1 MIVSPGE
8 ALPFALACAWA
19 FTALAAMY
27 VVMPVR
33 GAFLFTNYGPE
44 VVPWVYM
51 ASAATTGVAVWV
63 FNRFAFARRARL
75 VGGTLAVL
83 SATLLGWWCVAERAA
98 TVAWASFAFSLW
110 TDVFSIMSVTVF
122 WSYMNDVFRGER
134 ATRWF
139 GLIAASASLGGI
151 AGSFAVKSLVTA
163 VGTFPLLLAG
173 AVLCASTLAALA
185 GLERWAG
192 TWEQVP
198 EAGGR
203 VERRADALKAIRA
216 SRLLQLITALVVLER
231 LVPDVSNYLFTVEMA
246 RAYPRREELAAAFA
260 AFSQWTNL
268 AAFAAGLTLSTWML
282 RAGGPRWGLLSAS
295 LPNLA
300 GLALY
305 GAAPSFEVAVGF
317 NGLEGTFRY
326 TVFKSAKEASY
337 TAAPRE
343 VLYPVKAFV
352 EMFLYRFAR
361 GLAGFVLLLL
371 TAQRFGGLGAPA
383 TGLACLPLAGAWV
396 WVAWSLGREF
406 ERLRAGEDSPR
417 G

>member
-1 MIVSPGE
+1 MIVRQGE
-8 ALPFALACAWA
+8 ALPFALACSWGFA
-19 FTALAAMY
+19 ALAAMY
-27 VVMPVR
+27 LVMPVR
-33 GAFLFTNYGPE
+33 GAFLLTNYGPE

-51 ASAATTGVAVWV
+51 ASAATTGAAVWV
-63 FNRFAFARRARL
+63 YNRFAGLPRGRL

-83 SATLLGWWCVAERAA
+83 SASLFGWWWLAERAA
-98 TVAWASFAFSLW
+98 TVRWASFAFSLW

-139 GLIAASASLGGI
+139 GLIAAAASLGSI
-151 AGSFAVKSLVTA
+151 AGSFAVSSLVGRIGA
-163 VGTFPLLLAG
+163 FPLLLAG
-173 AVLCASTLAALA
+173 ALLCASTLAMLT

-192 TWEQVP
+192 AGNAARAAPGERP
-198 EAGGR
+198 AEAVR
-203 VERRADALKAIRA
+203 AIRA
-216 SRLLQLITALVVLER
+216 SRLLQLLTALVVLER

-268 AAFAAGLTLSTWML
+268 AAFAAGLTLSTWLL
-282 RAGGPRWGLLSAS
+282 RAGGPRWGLLTAP

-305 GAAPSFEVAVGF
+305 GALPAFETAVGS
-317 NGLEGTFRY
+317 NALEGTFRY

-343 VLYPVKAFV
+343 ALYPVKAFI

-361 GLAGFVLLLL
+361 GAAGFLLLLL
-371 TAQRFGGLGAPA
+371 TAEAFAGLGTASTA
-383 TGLACLPLAGAWV
+383 LACLPLAAAWV
-396 WVAWSLGREF
+396 WVAWSLGREVD
-406 ERLRAGEDSPR
+406 RLKA
-417 G
+417 